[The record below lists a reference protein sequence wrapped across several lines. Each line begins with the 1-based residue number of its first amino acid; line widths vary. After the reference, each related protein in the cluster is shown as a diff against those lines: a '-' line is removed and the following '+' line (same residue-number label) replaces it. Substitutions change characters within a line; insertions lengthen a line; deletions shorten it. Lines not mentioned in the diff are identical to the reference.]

1 MTDARRK
8 PKSNPAGSG
17 DTLTAEKK
25 PSRKVAKKVAKEVAD
40 EAIAAAAAATA
51 SVPQLA
57 PVVRGRLEGKV
68 AFVTGAGGN
77 IGADITRR
85 YLEEGASVVMVGRDM
100 KKLEATR
107 ARLLQETCSADG
119 RAITLPM
126 DGADA
131 VQVHAAIAAAVAAY
145 GRLDIIVNN
154 AGSSGPKQRLEHM
167 PLTDEDLQAQH
178 AEGSPS
184 GILDNETALSAAKN
198 LLGMAWTVTR
208 TALPYLKPGAAIIN
222 VTTIFSR
229 TEYFGRAP
237 YVVPKAAFN
246 ALSRNLASE
255 LGPRGIRVNTV
266 LPGPIDSDR
275 IRNVFAAMDKLR
287 HGTRGTTAREFIDLM
302 TLARDQGSGAP
313 EFGLPSIRDVANAI
327 VFLASDEA
335 AAFNGHE
342 FEVTNGMTVRRGS
355 HSTWVSRP
363 ELRTVDGTGC
373 RVLLAAG
380 EQLADALAIARVQSN
395 LGAEVLLGLPTEE
408 LVKQATG
415 ILDPTPEDQRITPVL
430 LDRMQPQSVR
440 AVLGREAGNGRL
452 NGAIIMPAA
461 GPHALRGPLAHV
473 TDAEIELFIE
483 REVIGALALAREL
496 SRFWHT
502 QSGLEQMARV
512 VFVTN
517 GDDGAGNVVA
527 DMLRAAV
534 EELIRVWRQESA
546 AEMRE
551 GEPGVVQWGNQII
564 RYTNSESEGLPFAAG
579 QIARLLF
586 TERRIQQIN
595 LYLPASIQQATGA
608 RRAAMGAMETLH
620 GLHKGKVALITGGS
634 SGIGGQIGRLLA
646 AAGARVMLVARGAEA
661 LQTMRDRIVGELE
674 DSGYWGARRRVQ
686 MLAGV
691 DVGNLA
697 SIENAVNVTVDT
709 FGRVDYLIN
718 CAGVAGAEEMV
729 VDMGLD
735 AWRYTLDA
743 NLISNYALIQRVI
756 PLMKKQGSGYIVNV
770 SSYFGGEKYVAT
782 PYPNRSD
789 YAVSKAGQRALAES
803 LARFIGPEIQINAV
817 SPGPVEGERLKGKG
831 GKAGLFER
839 RGKLILENRRLNA
852 VYAAVVRGV
861 RAGER
866 VDEMLQWLAS
876 NSMDTL
882 LEADAPATLQRLAQ
896 QLAAEKADNAS
907 WDRYPLTASIAA
919 KLTARLKRAGYFLNE
934 ADRGALYGKSWADK
948 LPEAPEPFLP
958 PSLVKKEAAKIADG
972 VISLLH
978 MKRMPTEHEVALATV
993 YFLADRAVSGETF
1006 LPSGGLSLERSITER
1021 ELFGSVKRERVE
1033 MMRGRTVWMI
1043 GEHLVQHLAR
1053 AASVFA
1059 TQAQVGKIMLLTKTK
1074 AAAAAVVEQLSPSE
1088 AAVTRVIVCGDDLE
1102 TGMDQA
1108 LREGGRPTSVI
1119 STPFAPLPEHLE
1131 DGAGQWLDTAGFKA
1145 VVESNITHHF
1155 RVARKAALYDDVNLM
1170 LVSPDVPV
1178 GSTPEPFALANFI
1191 KSTLHA
1197 FTGTLA
1203 VECERLVHD
1212 AVVNQ
1217 INLTRRVRSEEPRN
1231 AEETEEELDR
1241 FGRAVLL
1248 AGAPLP
1254 KLEDS
1259 RYRSRIYRG
1268 MAITV

>member
-1 MTDARRK
+1 
-8 PKSNPAGSG
+8 
-17 DTLTAEKK
+17 
-25 PSRKVAKKVAKEVAD
+25 
-40 EAIAAAAAATA
+40 
-51 SVPQLA
+51 
-57 PVVRGRLEGKV
+57 
-68 AFVTGAGGN
+68 
-77 IGADITRR
+77 
-85 YLEEGASVVMVGRDM
+85 M

-107 ARLLQETCSADG
+107 LRLLQETMSASG
-119 RAITLPM
+119 RAMALPM

-154 AGSSGPKQRLEHM
+154 AGSSGPKQRLEDV
-167 PLTDEDLQAQH
+167 PITDEDLAAQQT
-178 AEGSPS
+178 A
-184 GILDNETALSAAKN
+184 GIALPDSESALGAARN

-208 TALPYLKPGAAIIN
+208 TALPYLKPGASIVN

-246 ALSRNLASE
+246 ALSRNLALE

-287 HGTRGTTAREFIDLM
+287 HGTRGTTAREFIDRM
-302 TLARDQGSGAP
+302 TLARDDGSGAP
-313 EFGLPSIRDVANAI
+313 AFGLPSIRDVANAI
-327 VFLASDEA
+327 VFLGSDEA
-335 AAFNGHE
+335 AAFNAHE
-342 FEVTNGMTVRRGS
+342 FEVTNGMSVRRGS

-380 EQLADALAIARVQSN
+380 EQLADALAIARVQAG

-408 LVKQATG
+408 LVKQAAG
-415 ILDPTPEDQRITPVL
+415 ILDPTPEDQLITPVL
-430 LDRMQPQSVR
+430 LDRMQPLTAR
-440 AVLGREAGNGRL
+440 AVLASEAGNGRL

-483 REVIGALALAREL
+483 REVIGAIALAREL

-502 QSGLEQMARV
+502 QSALEQMARV
-512 VFVTN
+512 AFVTN

-564 RYTNSESEGLPFAAG
+564 RYTNSESEALPFAAG

-608 RRAAMGAMETLH
+608 RRSAMGAMETLH

-697 SIENAVNVTVDT
+697 SIENAVNVVVDT

-852 VYAAVVRGV
+852 AYAAVVRGV

-866 VDEMLQWLAS
+866 VDEVLQWLAF
-876 NSMDTL
+876 NSVEKL
-882 LEADAPATLQRLAQ
+882 LEPDAPATLQRLAQ
-896 QLAAEKADNAS
+896 QLAAEKADDAS
-907 WDRYPLTASIAA
+907 WHRYPLTAAIAA
-919 KLTARLKRAGYFLNE
+919 KLTARLKRAGYFLQE
-934 ADRGALYGKSWADK
+934 ADRGSLYGKAWAEK

-958 PSLVKKEAAKIADG
+958 PSLVRKEATKIGDG

-1033 MMRGRTVWMI
+1033 MMRGRTVWLI

-1059 TQAQVGKIMLLTKTK
+1059 TQAQVGRIMLLTKSK
-1074 AAAAAVVEQLSPSE
+1074 AAAAAVVEHLSPSE

-1108 LREGGRPTSVI
+1108 LRDGGRPTSVV
-1119 STPFAPLPEHLE
+1119 STPFAPLPLRLQ
-1131 DGAGQWLDTAGFKA
+1131 DDAGQWLDTEAFKA
-1145 VVESNITHHF
+1145 VIESNITHHF

-1178 GSTPEPFALANFI
+1178 GSTSEPFALANFI

-1231 AEETEEELDR
+1231 AEETDEELDR

-1254 KLEDS
+1254 KMEDS